1 MKHFKRFLCV
11 VLTLLLIVPGGL
23 AEDMALALNTEET
36 GASFEGDVSSVSA
49 NNDDGAAADEDV
61 AFSISPVDSDVA
73 EAGEMDLP
81 ADDGDVG
88 ALSVQADYTDA
99 PSASTVT
106 YCFIALDTLV
116 ASRTAA
122 EGEEIAAP
130 DAPAAPEGMVFAGW
144 ALEDG
149 TAVFADDT
157 PVIAHTDPIISEI
170 NVIAKFAAAEVP
182 AAPAAFAP
190 SDEDTGPEEDAG
202 AAGDASVSDN
212 TEPVVGPG
220 EGSAPAA
227 ADETAP
233 VAADE
238 TEPGA
243 DDDPEADAD
252 VGTDGNGEEGG
263 DADQEDA
270 DAANDADAEK
280 EDESAKDAG
289 TVNNADAEKDAEEE
303 GNENAGVLEDDP
315 AEGEPNGDEASDE
328 DSDEASGEAGNEDGD
343 EASGEDGG
351 EDGDEDGDEDG
362 GEASDEAGGDAEAAL
377 QPIRVVFNITP
388 ADAVVTVKA
397 LDSETGEAAEEQ
409 PDDAQPADETPDGTS
424 ENTDASITAQDD
436 GSFAL
441 LPGAYT
447 YTASAEG
454 YKPAQD
460 VPFTVAVDALTID
473 IALEAEAEVS
483 DEESADGA
491 EAEEAQ
497 EAEEADGAEEYPPFD
512 QSATCN
518 GVVVAVKADAG
529 TFPAGAALHV
539 SRVLLYE
546 QRQAD
551 AAVDEVRDENMT
563 VASSYTF
570 DIKVLDDAGNELQ
583 PADGHAVSVSF
594 SVDTV
599 ADENLTTTIYHIEE
613 EGGSYTAA
621 LLETVEDGDTASA
634 ETDGFSVYTVEFAYE
649 NKTYSMAGGGSES
662 LSRILEGL
670 GFVGVVTEV
679 TVSNE
684 ELFEAMP
691 GGQGEWVI
699 KSKQPLSSEE
709 SMKVVIDGQEYM
721 ITVTDY
727 WEPVSYI
734 DENGQEKQ
742 ISEYSL
748 VQSSDEPITWTG
760 WYVLDDNTTIPER
773 ITVSGEAHLILC
785 PRRTLTAVEG
795 ITVAAGNT
803 LNIYAQSTSEG
814 QNVKGVLYSGAS
826 GTPAYCAGI
835 GGYSGACGTVNI
847 IGGEIHANGGPYG
860 AGIGGGNEGADG
872 TVNIIGGEI
881 YATGGLKGA
890 GIGGGNEGAGGTV
903 NIIGGKVTATGGQ
916 YGAGIGGG

>member
-49 NNDDGAAADEDV
+49 DNDDGAAADEDA

-73 EAGEMDLP
+73 EAGEMDLS

-88 ALSVQADYTDA
+88 ALSVQTDYTDA

-157 PVIAHTDPIISEI
+157 PVIAHTDPFISEI

-182 AAPAAFAP
+182 AAPAASVP
-190 SDEDTGPEEDAG
+190 SDEDTGSEEDAG

-212 TEPVVGPG
+212 TEPVEEPG

-243 DDDPEADAD
+243 DDDPEADGDPGA
-252 VGTDGNGEEGG
+252 DGNDAEGG
-263 DADQEDA
+263 NADQEDA

-280 EDESAKDAG
+280 EDESANDAG
-289 TVNNADAEKDAEEE
+289 TVNNDDAEKDAEEE
-303 GNENAGVLEDDP
+303 GNENAGALEDDP
-315 AEGEPNGDEASDE
+315 AEGEPNGN
-328 DSDEASGEAGNEDGD
+328 EAGNEDGD
-343 EASGEDGG
+343 EASGENGNEAGD
-351 EDGDEDGDEDG
+351 EASDEDGDE
-362 GEASDEAGGDAEAAL
+362 ARGDAEAAL

-397 LDSETGEAAEEQ
+397 LDSEAGEAAEEQ

-491 EAEEAQ
+491 VAEEAQ
-497 EAEEADGAEEYPPFD
+497 EA
-512 QSATCN
+512 
-518 GVVVAVKADAG
+518 
-529 TFPAGAALHV
+529 
-539 SRVLLYE
+539 
-546 QRQAD
+546 
-551 AAVDEVRDENMT
+551 
-563 VASSYTF
+563 
-570 DIKVLDDAGNELQ
+570 
-583 PADGHAVSVSF
+583 
-594 SVDTV
+594 
-599 ADENLTTTIYHIEE
+599 
-613 EGGSYTAA
+613 
-621 LLETVEDGDTASA
+621 
-634 ETDGFSVYTVEFAYE
+634 
-649 NKTYSMAGGGSES
+649 
-662 LSRILEGL
+662 
-670 GFVGVVTEV
+670 
-679 TVSNE
+679 
-684 ELFEAMP
+684 
-691 GGQGEWVI
+691 
-699 KSKQPLSSEE
+699 
-709 SMKVVIDGQEYM
+709 
-721 ITVTDY
+721 
-727 WEPVSYI
+727 
-734 DENGQEKQ
+734 
-742 ISEYSL
+742 
-748 VQSSDEPITWTG
+748 
-760 WYVLDDNTTIPER
+760 
-773 ITVSGEAHLILC
+773 
-785 PRRTLTAVEG
+785 
-795 ITVAAGNT
+795 
-803 LNIYAQSTSEG
+803 
-814 QNVKGVLYSGAS
+814 
-826 GTPAYCAGI
+826 
-835 GGYSGACGTVNI
+835 
-847 IGGEIHANGGPYG
+847 
-860 AGIGGGNEGADG
+860 
-872 TVNIIGGEI
+872 
-881 YATGGLKGA
+881 
-890 GIGGGNEGAGGTV
+890 
-903 NIIGGKVTATGGQ
+903 
-916 YGAGIGGG
+916 